1 MSLEDPI
8 TLRLALSVTP
18 LTHLIPKQDMF
29 PMIAT
34 LDLTPVV
41 PLAEEGR
48 VLNTNG
54 DEKTDQTEKNSAGTE
69 NRAQKALTD
78 DELLLIEELD
88 KFESPLV
95 LEIFEKTATKTAH
108 DTTNDEKLSPFEAAI
123 LKGNTFSYS
132 PKHRQ
137 ERAARPHIYTPSELE
152 EMPKDEFM
160 EHYNRVVSQNKSS
173 ALKRNLDLDIVE
185 GSKRLH
191 KSLIEDDRL
200 QLEQFVHQIAS
211 TEGSANSNWQPS
223 GEINLLTIASLTTL
237 NDHITRAFSA
247 LSTCDTDCLLQIQRW
262 CNTSVIFGCSIDW
275 DTLKKNIEAESS
287 QRIKN
292 HIETALGS
300 IIASKI
306 ILLILNG
313 SRKDIKQLHVEEP
326 LVAVV
331 DFVLQFVDALRLLI
345 SSKTTKYKS
354 SLGRCISSLSSV
366 ITTLIRYISTNDL
379 DDNLVTKLE
388 YLCVSLIFYDTP
400 PKNAETAVPM
410 ELVESIKMDLS
421 SLILTIFKRYADQRL
436 FILNEIFNSIDK
448 LTLSKVKTVKVGRGV
463 GVQLHTA
470 LLVNLLQSVDS
481 YQLEQLIKTYGPRK
495 KHNTRSLK
503 EVVSSATAITSETR
517 EIAVKAVEGLL
528 SSIPGG
534 NMTSKQVLQSLVD
547 DLIGIVANPEC
558 PAAMVYIECLFSTFV
573 KILQEGFQKA
583 TQATSQQ
590 ESFALDMIGVIGE
603 KLLDLGQ
610 DKNSFGGT
618 SLAPVSTEEIS
629 EMRSSM
635 ESTLCRMQGLKNKN
649 PELQD
654 AFNFLI
660 LQFISF
666 MEPFVDNPVNESQL
680 QALNSEPDS
689 PETNSTEV
697 VEYLLNALAEG
708 SVTLRSG
715 ATQIFDNAAHI
726 KFRSHG
732 TLSQLH
738 KSFVAIVVE
747 ALGSNK
753 IKLKSRAIKILSVLV
768 EKNDAVLL
776 QPKVQEVISETLFDS
791 SALVRDASIDLVTK
805 YLTSKPE
812 VIRGFYKVICE
823 MFNDDSVQVRR
834 RVVKFAR
841 VMYENTKERRIK
853 VYIAVRML
861 DRTHDE
867 DDFIVEQLN
876 ADYIDLWIKKH
887 DTIPI
892 LEVAEVMMD
901 VAMKREEAF
910 RYWLENKI
918 LDTDFQTGLYPIID
932 SLIGFVIDGMNTRY
946 QKDVDKALYLISIF
960 VLYNGKMINQSQ
972 LLSFLPFL
980 QDDTTPQASYLR
992 ILMIY
997 RHVIPAFVAMSPTF
1011 ASSVESLLLSKLT
1024 KYGFKALQE
1033 AVPCLWSLC
1042 SRTESSQKV
1051 VNALISCIRMLKPLM
1066 KQLKD
1071 PSDSA
1076 KDVIASGKA
1085 AKLID
1090 LLGSFGA
1097 YCNFEKHRE
1106 TLTMAAVGLRENETV
1121 TSLVSKYLLFFCEG
1135 HGDELALVSI
1145 RALILVSSRNPQ
1157 LFTSNLILDILDK
1170 SFEKKSSIQA
1180 VVVEGLYDF
1189 LKLEH
1194 NVKNVKERQTKGKK
1208 KGLKFGATSALEGV
1222 SGSIAQRYTPL
1233 ILKLCLNGDE
1243 TAQSAFTLLR
1253 EIVESGL
1260 ANPKV
1265 CIPTVIALEAS
1276 PNAWISDEAKKL
1288 HLHMIEHHESL
1299 VSSNYPES
1307 IRLAQQVNKHSK
1319 LFLQLLYEIAS
1330 QTASSKKKLVAAL
1343 VKCLKVQLRI
1353 GTEESLAQ
1361 LKLVKFVVSNAA
1373 EVKFLTLEEVLSLI
1387 VAIERELSR
1396 EGMDLAEQLE
1406 DGTQDL
1412 PKKQVYGL
1420 FYATEGLS
1428 GMLHFRN
1435 FLCEKFGISRSQIEA
1450 FNPRRLDSE
1459 FRREPEVTNV
1469 GPLLY
1474 EWHMDK
1480 TSRAEMTKVFTRFI
1494 EEMDTFS

>member
-1 MSLEDPI
+1 MPPDPI
-8 TLRLALSVTP
+8 SLRQALSVTP

-34 LDLTPVV
+34 LNLTPLV

-48 VLNTNG
+48 VLDTNG
-54 DEKTDQTEKNSAGTE
+54 DEKTDQTGDNSVSPE
-69 NRAQKALTD
+69 NCAQKALTD
-78 DELLLIEELD
+78 DELLLLEELD

-95 LEIFEKTATKTAH
+95 LEIFEKKPTDDAQDIKKNTH
-108 DTTNDEKLSPFEAAI
+108 LSTFEAAI
-123 LKGNTFSYS
+123 LNGNSFSYI
-132 PKHRQ
+132 PKRRQ
-137 ERAARPHIYTPSELE
+137 ERATRPHIYTPSELE

-160 EHYNRVVSQNKSS
+160 EHYKSAVGQNQSS
-173 ALKRNLDLDIVE
+173 ALKRTYDLDIVE
-185 GSKRLH
+185 GSKRVH
-191 KSLIEDDRL
+191 KSLVEDDRH
-200 QLEQFVHQIAS
+200 QLEHFVNQLAS
-211 TEGSANSNWQPS
+211 TEGSANSSWQPS

-237 NDHITRAFSA
+237 NDHVTRASSA
-247 LSTCDTDCLLQIQRW
+247 LSSCDTDCLLQVQRW
-262 CNTSVIFGCSIDW
+262 CNTSVIFACSIDW
-275 DTLKKNIEAESS
+275 ASFKEKIEADSS
-287 QRIKN
+287 QKIRN
-292 HIETALGS
+292 HIETALAS

-331 DFVLQFVDALRLLI
+331 DFVLKFVEALRLTI
-345 SSKTTKYKS
+345 SSKTNKYKS
-354 SLGRCISSLSSV
+354 SFGRCLSSLSSV

-379 DDNLVTKLE
+379 DDNLITKLE
-388 YLCVSLIFYDTP
+388 YLCISLIFYETP
-400 PKNAETAVPM
+400 LKNAETALPM

-448 LTLSKVKTVKVGRGV
+448 LTWSKVKTVKVGRGV

-470 LLVNLLQSVDS
+470 LLINLLQSVDS
-481 YQLEQLIKTYGPRK
+481 YQLEQLINSYGPKK
-495 KHNTRSLK
+495 KHNRISLK
-503 EVVSSATAITSETR
+503 GVVSSATAITSETR

-528 SSIPGG
+528 SSIPEG

-547 DLIGIVANPEC
+547 DLIGIVAYPEC

-573 KILQEGFQKA
+573 KILQEGFSKA

-603 KLLDLGQ
+603 GLLDLVQ
-610 DKNSFGGT
+610 DKNSFGR
-618 SLAPVSTEEIS
+618 SALAPVSTEEIS
-629 EMRSSM
+629 DMRLSM

-649 PELQD
+649 AELQD
-654 AFNFLI
+654 AFNFLT
-660 LQFISF
+660 LQFITY
-666 MEPFVDNPVNESQL
+666 MEPFLDNPVSESQL

-689 PETNSTEV
+689 SETNSTDV
-697 VEYLLNALAEG
+697 VEYLFNALAEG
-708 SVTLRSG
+708 SVSLRSG
-715 ATQIFDNAAHI
+715 ATQTFDNTAHM

-738 KSFVAIVVE
+738 ESFVAIVVE
-747 ALGSNK
+747 ALASNK
-753 IKLKSRAIKILSVLV
+753 VKLKSRAIKILSTLV
-768 EKNDAVLL
+768 ERNDTVLL

-823 MFNDDSVQVRR
+823 MFTDDSVQVRR

-861 DRTHDE
+861 DRMHDE
-867 DDFIVEQLN
+867 DDFIVDQLN

-892 LEVAEVMMD
+892 LEVAEVIMD
-901 VAMKREEAF
+901 VALKREEAF

-918 LDTDFQTGLYPIID
+918 LGTDFQAGLYPVID

-960 VLYNGKMINQSQ
+960 VLYNGKMMNQSQ
-972 LLSFLPFL
+972 LLSLLPFL
-980 QDDTTPQASYLR
+980 QDDATPQASYLH
-992 ILMIY
+992 ILKIY
-997 RHVIPAFVAMSPTF
+997 RHVIPALVALSSTF
-1011 ASSVESLLLSKLT
+1011 ASSVEALLLSKLT

-1042 SRTESSQKV
+1042 SRTESCQKV
-1051 VNALISCIRMLKPLM
+1051 VNALVSCIRMLKPLM
-1066 KQLKD
+1066 KQLKE
-1071 PSDSA
+1071 PSASA
-1076 KDVIASGKA
+1076 TDKLTGAKA

-1106 TLTMAAVGLRENETV
+1106 TLAMAGVGLRDNETV
-1121 TSLVSKYLLFFCEG
+1121 TSLISKYLLFFCEG

-1145 RALILVSSRNPQ
+1145 RGLILVSSSNPK
-1157 LFTSNLILDILDK
+1157 LFTSNLILDILDR

-1180 VVVEGLYDF
+1180 VVVEGLCDF

-1194 NVKNVKERQTKGKK
+1194 NVKSVRERQPREKK
-1208 KGLKFGATSALEGV
+1208 NELRFSATSELEGI

-1243 TAQSAFTLLR
+1243 TAQAAFILLR

-1260 ANPKV
+1260 ANPNV

-1276 PNAWISDEAKKL
+1276 PNTWISDGAKKL

-1299 VSSNYPES
+1299 VSSNYSES
-1307 IRLAQQVNKHSK
+1307 IRLAQQVNQHSK

-1361 LKLVKFVVSNAA
+1361 LNLVKFVVSNAA
-1373 EVKFLTLEEVLSLI
+1373 EVRFLTLEEVLSLV

-1406 DGTQDL
+1406 DGTEDL

-1450 FNPRRLDSE
+1450 FNPRRVDPE
-1459 FRREPEVTNV
+1459 FRREPETANV

-1474 EWHMDK
+1474 EWHMDQ
-1480 TSRAEMTKVFTRFI
+1480 TSRADMTKVFKRFI

>member
-1 MSLEDPI
+1 MPLDDPLA
-8 TLRLALSVTP
+8 LREALSVTP

-41 PLAEEGR
+41 PLAKEGR
-48 VLNTNG
+48 VLDTKG
-54 DEKTDQTEKNSAGTE
+54 DEKTDQIEKNSASPE

-78 DELLLIEELD
+78 DELLLIEELT

-95 LEIFEKTATKTAH
+95 LEIFEKTATNDAH
-108 DTTNDEKLSPFEAAI
+108 DINNDEKLSPFEAAI

-132 PKHRQ
+132 PKRRQ
-137 ERAARPHIYTPSELE
+137 ERATRPHIYTPSELE
-152 EMPKDEFM
+152 QMPKEEFM
-160 EHYNRVVSQNKSS
+160 EHYSRAVGENKPP
-173 ALKRNLDLDIVE
+173 AHKRTYDLDIVK

-191 KSLIEDDRL
+191 KSLAEDDKH
-200 QLEQFVHQIAS
+200 QLEQFVHQLAS

-223 GEINLLTIASLTTL
+223 GGINLLTIASLTNL
-237 NDHITRAFSA
+237 NDHITRASSI

-262 CNTSVIFGCSIDW
+262 CNTSVIFGCSFEW
-275 DTLKKNIEAESS
+275 TTFKEKIEAESS

-331 DFVLQFVDALRLLI
+331 DFVLQFVEALRLII

-354 SLGRCISSLSSV
+354 YLGRCISSLSSV

-379 DDNLVTKLE
+379 DDNLITKSE
-388 YLCVSLIFYDTP
+388 YLCMSLIFCDTP
-400 PKNAETAVPM
+400 LKNAETAVPM

-481 YQLEQLIKTYGPRK
+481 YQLEQLIKSYGTKK
-495 KHNTRSLK
+495 KHNTKSLK
-503 EVVSSATAITSETR
+503 EVVMSATAITSETR

-534 NMTSKQVLQSLVD
+534 NMTSKQVLQSLID
-547 DLIGIVANPEC
+547 DLIGIVAYPEC

-573 KILQEGFQKA
+573 KILQEGFKKA

-590 ESFALDMIGVIGE
+590 ESFALDMIGIIGE

-610 DKNSFGGT
+610 DKSSFGT
-618 SLAPVSTEEIS
+618 ASAAVSTEEIS
-629 EMRSSM
+629 EMRLSM

-654 AFNFLI
+654 AFNFLT
-660 LQFISF
+660 LQFLSY
-666 MEPFVDNPVNESQL
+666 MEPFIDNPVSESQL

-689 PETNSTEV
+689 PDFNSTEV
-697 VEYLLNALAEG
+697 VEYLLNSLAEG
-708 SVTLRSG
+708 SVTFRSG
-715 ATQIFDNAAHI
+715 ATQRFDNAAHI

-738 KSFVAIVVE
+738 ESFVAIVVE
-747 ALGSNK
+747 ALGSKK

-768 EKNDAVLL
+768 EKNDTVLL

-812 VIRGFYKVICE
+812 VIQGFYKVICE

-861 DRTHDE
+861 DRMHDE
-867 DDFIVEQLN
+867 DDFIVEELN

-887 DTIPI
+887 EAIPV
-892 LEVAEVMMD
+892 LEVAEVIMD
-901 VAMKREEAF
+901 VALKREEAF

-918 LDTDFQTGLYPIID
+918 LGTDFQAGLYPIID

-946 QKDVDKALYLISIF
+946 QRDVDKALCLISLL
-960 VLYNGKMINQSQ
+960 VLYNGKMISQSQ
-972 LLSFLPFL
+972 LLSLLPFL
-980 QDDTTPQASYLR
+980 QDDTTPQASHLH
-992 ILMIY
+992 ILKIY
-997 RHVIPAFVAMSPTF
+997 RRVIPALVAMSPTF
-1011 ASSVESLLLSKLT
+1011 ASSVESLLMSKLT

-1042 SRTESSQKV
+1042 FRTESSQKV
-1051 VNALISCIRMLKPLM
+1051 VNALISCIRMLKPMM
-1066 KQLKD
+1066 KQLKE
-1071 PSDSA
+1071 PSASA
-1076 KDVIASGKA
+1076 KDNVASGKA

-1106 TLTMAAVGLRENETV
+1106 TLTMAGVGLRENETV

-1145 RALILVSSRNPQ
+1145 RALILVSSSNPQ
-1157 LFTSNLILDILDK
+1157 LFTSNLILDILDR

-1189 LKLEH
+1189 LRLEH
-1194 NVKNVKERQTKGKK
+1194 NVKNVKERQLKK
-1208 KGLKFGATSALEGV
+1208 KKRELKFGATSALEGI

-1233 ILKLCLNGDE
+1233 ILELCLNGDE
-1243 TAQSAFTLLR
+1243 TAHSAFTLLR

-1276 PNAWISDEAKKL
+1276 PNTWISDEAKKL
-1288 HLHMIEHHESL
+1288 HMHMIEHHESL

-1330 QTASSKKKLVAAL
+1330 QTASSRKKLVAAL

-1373 EVKFLTLEEVLSLI
+1373 EVRFLTLEEVLSLV

-1406 DGTQDL
+1406 DGTEDL
-1412 PKKQVYGL
+1412 PSKQVNGL

-1450 FNPRRLDSE
+1450 FNPRRVDSE
-1459 FRREPEVTNV
+1459 FRREPETANV

-1480 TSRAEMTKVFTRFI
+1480 ISRPEMTKVFLRFI